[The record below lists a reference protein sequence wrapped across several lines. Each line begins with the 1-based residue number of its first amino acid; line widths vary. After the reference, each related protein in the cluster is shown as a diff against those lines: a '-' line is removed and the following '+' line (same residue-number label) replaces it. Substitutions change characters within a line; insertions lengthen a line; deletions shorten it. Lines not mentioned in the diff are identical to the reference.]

1 MKCLCR
7 VGVECLRYF
16 QDESIFGC
24 VEEPRDCVG
33 LGVGDTK
40 ILCRAQPWLVV
51 TPICDIMTRMSCI
64 VGKIGL
70 GKWDRNCDI
79 DIKMK
84 RKIMGH

>member
-1 MKCLCR
+1 MIS
-7 VGVECLRYF
+7 Y
-16 QDESIFGC
+16 D
-24 VEEPRDCVG
+24 
-33 LGVGDTK
+33 
-40 ILCRAQPWLVV
+40 QPWLVV
-51 TPICDIMTRMSCI
+51 TPICDIMYMTRMSCI